1 MNKNSKIKFAV
12 GYQEPDNGE
21 DFLSIVEDYRGHI
34 SEMYF
39 AWPGKASGRPSLG
52 KGRKADDNGSVEDL
66 EYNISEIRKT
76 GVKLDLL
83 FNAACYG
90 GKAASM
96 ELEKETVSVAECVIS
111 VAGGLEIITT
121 SSIAIAW
128 IFKKHFP
135 SVEVRA
141 SVNMKIGSPESMGY
155 VSELFDSFHLQRD
168 VQRNIRHAI
177 DVKKWCVENG
187 KKLCILANSGCLYC
201 CPGQLF
207 HDNLV
212 AHDSEA
218 SGKEGIEG
226 FVPHVCW
233 NLFKDPEK
241 RSAILKASWIRPED
255 LHNYEGIADV
265 VKLATRIHSNPRMVI
280 DAYVNGRHDGNI
292 LDLFEPTF
300 SMAFAPEIISN
311 RKFPPEWFDKTST
324 CDRRCHVCGY
334 CREVFRQTLTHLG

>member
-1 MNKNSKIKFAV
+1 MKKNGKIKFAV
-12 GYQEPDNGE
+12 GYQEPENGE

-34 SEMYF
+34 SEIYF
-39 AWPGKASGRPSLG
+39 AWPGKASGRPALG
-52 KGRKADDNGSVEDL
+52 KGREAECSIEEL
-66 EYNISEIRKT
+66 EYNISEIRKM

-90 GKAASM
+90 GKAASK
-96 ELEKETVSVAECVIS
+96 ELEKEVVTTAKRVID

-135 SVEVRA
+135 KVEVRA
-141 SVNMKIGSPESMGY
+141 SVNMKIGSPESMSY

-168 VQRNIRHAI
+168 VQRNISHAMET
-177 DVKKWCVENG
+177 KKWCKENG
-187 KKLCILANSGCLYC
+187 KKLCILANSGCLYY

-212 AHDSEA
+212 AHDSEV
-218 SGKEGIEG
+218 SGKEGIDG

-241 RSAILKASWIRPED
+241 RSAILKATWIRPED
-255 LHNYEGIADV
+255 MKNYEGIADV
-265 VKLATRIHSNPRMVI
+265 AKLATRIHSNPRMVI
-280 DAYVNGRHDGNI
+280 DAYVNGRHDGNL

-300 SMAFAPEIISN
+300 SMALAPEIVSN
-311 RKFPPEWFDKTST
+311 SKFPDDWFRKTST
-324 CDRRCHVCGY
+324 CGHKCHKCEY
-334 CREVFRQTLTHLG
+334 CDELYPKLLERL